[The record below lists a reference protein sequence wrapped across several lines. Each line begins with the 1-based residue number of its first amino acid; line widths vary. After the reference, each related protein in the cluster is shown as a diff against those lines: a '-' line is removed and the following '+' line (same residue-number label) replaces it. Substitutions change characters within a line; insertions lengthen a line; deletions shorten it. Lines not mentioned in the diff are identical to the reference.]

1 MSAHYT
7 LNIKDWQPKNNHP
20 VNIINKVVE
29 MIGLEEKYIFGRP
42 RKYDLRS
49 LLKLTL
55 FAYSKGIFS
64 SRQISELAEENF
76 C

>member
-1 MSAHYT
+1 
-7 LNIKDWQPKNNHP
+7 
-20 VNIINKVVE
+20 

-55 FAYSKGIFS
+55 LAYSKGIFS

>member
-1 MSAHYT
+1 MNNYI
-7 LNIKDWQPKNNHP
+7 LNIQNWQPKNNHQ
-20 VNIINKVVE
+20 VKIINQIVE

-55 FAYSKGIFS
+55 ICLFK
-64 SRQISELAEENF
+64 RNF
-76 C
+76 